1 MHRLRPR
8 AATGSRCSRALI
20 ASNWAQTAERGGSVT
35 PAGGLRPPDGRL
47 AQRGD
52 RTQGRSRRCDTPL
65 FATRLLDSLKVLE
78 LIAFTEQAIGRAI
91 PDSHIRM
98 DNFQTVARIA
108 TVFLPLD
115 DDAAA

>member
-1 MHRLRPR
+1 MSNRREDFSREMLAWLNDEVAPR
-8 AATGSRCSRALI
+8 GVRVGA
-20 ASNWAQTAERGGSVT
+20 
-35 PAGGLRPPDGRL
+35 
-47 AQRGD
+47 
-52 RTQGRSRRCDTPL
+52 DTPL

-108 TVFLPLD
+108 AVFLPLD
-115 DDAAA
+115 DDVAA

>member
-1 MHRLRPR
+1 MSGRQEEFVGRMVAWLNDE
-8 AATGSRCSRALI
+8 I
-20 ASNWAQTAERGGSVT
+20 APEGVRVDA
-35 PAGGLRPPDGRL
+35 
-47 AQRGD
+47 
-52 RTQGRSRRCDTPL
+52 DTPL
-65 FATRLLDSLKVLE
+65 FATRLLDSLRVLE

-115 DDAAA
+115 DDVAA

>member
-1 MHRLRPR
+1 MSTRREDFAR
-8 AATGSRCSRALI
+8 
-20 ASNWAQTAERGGSVT
+20 EM
-35 PAGGLRPPDGRL
+35 L
-47 AQRGD
+47 AWLNDEVAPSGVRVD
-52 RTQGRSRRCDTPL
+52 EDTPL

-108 TVFLPLD
+108 AVFLPLD
-115 DDAAA
+115 DDVAA

>member
-1 MHRLRPR
+1 MSNRREEFTGQMLVWLNDEVAPK
-8 AATGSRCSRALI
+8 GSRVD
-20 ASNWAQTAERGGSVT
+20 E
-35 PAGGLRPPDGRL
+35 
-47 AQRGD
+47 
-52 RTQGRSRRCDTPL
+52 DTPL

-108 TVFLPLD
+108 AVFLPLD
-115 DDAAA
+115 DNVAA

>member
-1 MHRLRPR
+1 MSDR
-8 AATGSRCSRALI
+8 AEFVQRMI
-20 ASNWAQTAERGGSVT
+20 AWLNEDVA
-35 PAGGLRPPDGRL
+35 P
-47 AQRGD
+47 
-52 RTQGRSRRCDTPL
+52 QGTTVLPDTPL

-108 TVFLPLD
+108 AVFLPLD
-115 DDAAA
+115 DRVVA

>member
-1 MHRLRPR
+1 MSIQQEEFARRM
-8 AATGSRCSRALI
+8 
-20 ASNWAQTAERGGSVT
+20 
-35 PAGGLRPPDGRL
+35 L
-47 AQRGD
+47 AWLNDDVAPKGVRVD
-52 RTQGRSRRCDTPL
+52 AHTPL
-65 FATRLLDSLKVLE
+65 FATRLLDSLRVLE

-115 DDAAA
+115 HHAAA

>member
-1 MHRLRPR
+1 MSTRQEEFAREMLAWLNDDVAPR
-8 AATGSRCSRALI
+8 GVRVDA
-20 ASNWAQTAERGGSVT
+20 
-35 PAGGLRPPDGRL
+35 
-47 AQRGD
+47 
-52 RTQGRSRRCDTPL
+52 DTPL
-65 FATRLLDSLKVLE
+65 FATRLLDSLKVQE

-108 TVFLPLD
+108 AVFLPLD

>member
-1 MHRLRPR
+1 MSTRREDFAREMLAWLNEEVAPR
-8 AATGSRCSRALI
+8 GVRIDA
-20 ASNWAQTAERGGSVT
+20 
-35 PAGGLRPPDGRL
+35 
-47 AQRGD
+47 
-52 RTQGRSRRCDTPL
+52 DTPL

-108 TVFLPLD
+108 AVFLPLD
-115 DDAAA
+115 DDVAA